1 MRISTTK
8 KLLEIMDTIKL
19 DLVEVPEGTIT
30 AIVFPPMY
38 ESEVPEFIK
47 GLKLL

>member
-1 MRISTTK
+1 VTDAGKTEC
-8 KLLEIMDTIKL
+8 L
-19 DLVEVPEGTIT
+19 EGTIT
-30 AIVFPPMY
+30 TIVFPPMY